1 MGHGEIVDQSGKRSN
16 QIDVVVAD
24 LDQPFGGSGEAGD
37 DPSLFLIDGVA
48 ACGEVKTTL
57 TTGTLRN
64 IVNRGSI
71 LKRLRY
77 SIYEHDAVIVN
88 PSDHERFHACP
99 PFFGVALESRISQET
114 LLTYLNN
121 MERVAD
127 PRGEGPALSPVD
139 AIFALGESS
148 GQAAIDVGDGQGRLG
163 TWLTP
168 TGDKRPGWGIDRR
181 SGPLVSFLLWLS
193 VVVPRRTRLVST
205 AAPYLQVAYEPTWVP
220 LGPRA

>member
-1 MGHGEIVDQSGKRSN
+1 M
-16 QIDVVVAD
+16 
-24 LDQPFGGSGEAGD
+24 
-37 DPSLFLIDGVA
+37 
-48 ACGEVKTTL
+48 KTTL

-64 IVNRGSI
+64 IINRGSI

-127 PRGEGPALSPVD
+127 HRGEPRPLPD
-139 AIFALGESS
+139 RCNLCF
-148 GQAAIDVGDGQGRLG
+148 
-163 TWLTP
+163 
-168 TGDKRPGWGIDRR
+168 TGVLR
-181 SGPLVSFLLWLS
+181 SG
-193 VVVPRRTRLVST
+193 
-205 AAPYLQVAYEPTWVP
+205 
-220 LGPRA
+220 GD